1 MRCRLITP
9 VCCSNRSN
17 SVPSTALKVARFP
30 WNLPLKESGKVMIS
44 KSALTCFSTC
54 SVSKLDT
61 AASMSTNP
69 FEVMSSMC
77 TAPRLDLQVSLN

>member
-1 MRCRLITP
+1 MSVNVITP

-17 SVPSTALKVARFP
+17 SVPRSALKLARFP
-30 WNLPLKESGKVMIS
+30 WNLTLKDSGKLMIS
-44 KSALTCFSTC
+44 KSVLTCFSTC